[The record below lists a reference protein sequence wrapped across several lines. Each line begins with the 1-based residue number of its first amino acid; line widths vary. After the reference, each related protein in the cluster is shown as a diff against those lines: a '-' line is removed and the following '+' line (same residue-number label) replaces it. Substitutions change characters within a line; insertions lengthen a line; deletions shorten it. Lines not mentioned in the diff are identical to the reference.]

1 MDERTPKT
9 AAAKKAERSSL
20 IEEQIKSAQKRKE
33 ERTFLEELAK
43 RITIA
48 REGKRHSNSGEFS
61 AAITAYRR
69 FLAITAQSV
78 NVEIE
83 DLKPS
88 LFEEKSRKG
97 ESLLIS
103 SIVFDMLKILDKLE
117 TVTAKEE
124 RRLCHRLFI
133 RFTLSQP
140 FQMFAAEN
148 LRKYLVYRKSVRH
161 KSEFWA
167 TYHAIKVKKFCAV
180 ATWAFESE
188 NCEELN
194 TLRAFR
200 DGWLSS
206 AAPGR
211 AFVRF
216 YYRNGSKVTRFLSC
230 IPGAKPLV
238 RAALKTAIRHI

>member
-9 AAAKKAERSSL
+9 AAVKKAERSSL
-20 IEEQIKSAQKRKE
+20 IEEQIRSAQKRKE
-33 ERTFLEELAK
+33 ERAFLEELAK

-48 REGKRHSNSGEFS
+48 REGKRHSNRKEFS

-103 SIVFDMLKILDKLE
+103 SIIFDMLKILDKLD
-117 TVTAKEE
+117 TDTAKDE
-124 RRLCHRLFI
+124 RKLCHKLFV
-133 RFTLSQP
+133 RFTVGQV

-167 TYHAIKVKKFCAV
+167 TYQAIKVKRFCAV

-188 NCEELN
+188 NCAELN
-194 TLRAFR
+194 ALRAFR

-206 AAPGR
+206 TAPGR
-211 AFVRF
+211 AFVCF
-216 YYRNGSKVTRFLSC
+216 YYLNGSKIARLLSC

-238 RAALKTAIRHI
+238 RAALKTAVRHI